1 MRLGQAMSLTDL
13 PMLGMLKTRMRWLK
27 SRQKVLSENVANA
40 ETPGY
45 RQRDLRA
52 LRFSELVAG
61 GAETAVTPSRTNA
74 MHLTAGSADD
84 ARFDARSERTFET
97 TPDGNSV
104 VLEDEMMKVAET
116 QQDFQL
122 ATMLYSKS
130 LGLLKMAVKRG

>member
-1 MRLGQAMSLTDL
+1 MSLSDL
-13 PMLGMLKTRMRWLK
+13 PMLGMLKTRMRWLET
-27 SRQKVLSENVANA
+27 RQKVLAENVANS

-45 RQRDLRA
+45 RQRDLKA
-52 LRFSELVAG
+52 LRFSELMAG
-61 GAETAVTPSRTNA
+61 GAAGAVTPVRTSP
-74 MHLTAGSADD
+74 MHITAGSPDD
-84 ARFDARSERTFET
+84 ARFDARGDKSFET

-104 VLEDEMMKVAET
+104 VLEDEMLKVAET